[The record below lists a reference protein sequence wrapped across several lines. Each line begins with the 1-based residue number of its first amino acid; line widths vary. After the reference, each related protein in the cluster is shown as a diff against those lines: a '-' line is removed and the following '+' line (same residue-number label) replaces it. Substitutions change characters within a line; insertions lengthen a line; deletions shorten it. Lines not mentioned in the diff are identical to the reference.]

1 MTRSLLLNS
10 TYQILEFTTQG
21 LYSTDNAIF
30 PLLFVTIVYGAI
42 SGVHASQSPIV
53 ARCIKNENDARH
65 IFFGAMVLERLTALF
80 WAAIALAFFHE
91 QSQLAVIY
99 ATTPS
104 VVANDMVTALLEPIG
119 VFLAII

>member
-1 MTRSLLLNS
+1 
-10 TYQILEFTTQG
+10 
-21 LYSTDNAIF
+21 
-30 PLLFVTIVYGAI
+30 
-42 SGVHASQSPIV
+42 
-53 ARCIKNENDARH
+53 
-65 IFFGAMVLERLTALF
+65 MVLERLTALF

-99 ATTPS
+99 ATTPP